1 MEAIEVAEHRVI
13 TGSIGVKVQVVLYEG
28 IVLNEK
34 NLLMEWEKLEKVKLR
49 PDQDDTTVF
58 IKLL

>member
-28 IVLNEK
+28 IVLYERK
-34 NLLMEWEKLEKVKLR
+34 MKL
-49 PDQDDTTVF
+49 
-58 IKLL
+58 